1 MDYAIIASGG
11 KQYKVSVGQE
21 LLVDKLDTEKGKSHI
36 FTEVLLVRQNDKV
49 LIGNPYVAKGEVM
62 GKVLDEVKGE
72 KVVTAKF
79 KAKVHYRRKIGF
91 RAQYSKV
98 KIESI
103 KVGEE
108 KSGVSVPKRKN
119 KTSSKS

>member
-1 MDYAIIASGG
+1 MDYAIIKSGG

-21 LLVDKLDTEKGKSHI
+21 LLVDKLDTEKGESHV
-36 FTEVLLVRQNDKV
+36 FTEVLLVRQNDEV
-49 LIGNPYVAKGEVM
+49 LIGNPYVPKGAVL
-62 GKVLDEVKGE
+62 GKVLDTVKGE
-72 KVVTAKF
+72 KVITAKF

-103 KVGEE
+103 KVGDA
-108 KSGVSVPKRKN
+108 KSGVSAPKRKT
-119 KTSSKS
+119 KTVVKS